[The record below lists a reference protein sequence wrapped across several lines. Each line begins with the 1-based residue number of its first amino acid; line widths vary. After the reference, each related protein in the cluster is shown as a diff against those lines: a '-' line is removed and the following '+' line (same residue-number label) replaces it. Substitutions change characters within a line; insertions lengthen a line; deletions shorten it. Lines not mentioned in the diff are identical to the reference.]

1 MSEDPNS
8 LRSGS
13 LVSSKGIEWS
23 FVWLAT
29 GIVGMVLLL
38 FSLLGRKTDEK
49 TPTYENDRQISPRKT
64 RDDNNNRPEIG
75 ASENTESA

>member
-1 MSEDPNS
+1 MSEDQNS

-23 FVWLAT
+23 FIWLAI

-38 FSLLGRKTDEK
+38 FSFLGRNADEK
-49 TPTYENDRQISPRKT
+49 TPTYENDRQITPRKPRET
-64 RDDNNNRPEIG
+64 NDQPEIG
-75 ASENTESA
+75 TSDNTESA